1 MAIPSIVQ
9 NHHSSI
15 LSLLFFHHL
24 WVNETLAREG
34 WKRETTKSER
44 LPTSSHAHACPA
56 CRSYSIV
63 GCGSA
68 GWQGPKSNV
77 NCYIYLWAKQQRGFS
92 AVHWYF
98 HFILNA
104 ILYACF
110 TVFFSPSACYFV
122 GWIWQK
128 QQTNFHNLL
137 PTFPTFSLLF
147 ELHAAKSQII
157 CITNSMQAT
166 YTKSLPRH
174 FSVSLTNT
182 HVRKHILRPLSHPF
196 PTETIDTIFFN
207 TINFVDRNQ
216 PSALGEHTF
225 CYTFPFG
232 LTTLNTILFSSG
244 VSSSLEY
251 NRDSTPKHCRLIH
264 TGRPEQ

>member
-63 GCGSA
+63 GCGFA

-77 NCYIYLWAKQQRGFS
+77 NCYIYLRAKQQRGFS

-110 TVFFSPSACYFV
+110 TVFFPLPLAILSDGFGRSNRRIFTTCSQLSPRLVCYSNCTPLRAKLFV
-122 GWIWQK
+122 SQTVCK
-128 QQTNFHNLL
+128 QRTQNHFLAI
-137 PTFPTFSLLF
+137 SLFL
-147 ELHAAKSQII
+147 SQIHM
-157 CITNSMQAT
+157 CANTFFA
-166 YTKSLPRH
+166 P
-174 FSVSLTNT
+174 SLT
-182 HVRKHILRPLSHPF
+182 
-196 PTETIDTIFFN
+196 
-207 TINFVDRNQ
+207 
-216 PSALGEHTF
+216 
-225 CYTFPFG
+225 
-232 LTTLNTILFSSG
+232 LF
-244 VSSSLEY
+244 LQ
-251 NRDSTPKHCRLIH
+251 KL
-264 TGRPEQ
+264 